1 MSGLSSTALRAKRFL
16 IYVPIKMSSKNAVT
30 FWQDPYE
37 EMQSLSGK
45 VMALFSCDDTDD
57 SSQNQAKI
65 AESLDFSVA
74 PCFKIK
80 KNADHR
86 DTQ

>member
-1 MSGLSSTALRAKRFL
+1 
-16 IYVPIKMSSKNAVT
+16 
-30 FWQDPYE
+30 
-37 EMQSLSGK
+37 
-45 VMALFSCDDTDD
+45 MAHFSCDDTDN

-74 PCFKIK
+74 LCFKIK
-80 KNADHR
+80 KNAAHH